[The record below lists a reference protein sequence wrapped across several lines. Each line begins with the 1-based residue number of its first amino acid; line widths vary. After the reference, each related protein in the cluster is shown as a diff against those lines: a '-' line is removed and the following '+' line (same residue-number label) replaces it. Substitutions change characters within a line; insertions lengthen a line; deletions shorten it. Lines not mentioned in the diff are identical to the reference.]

1 MNQPN
6 PMDPA
11 LLRGL
16 TQRRLSRRD
25 AFRMGGI
32 SAAALALAACGVKG
46 KASAGPTTPAP
57 DAVARFWADKKQ
69 TGSLNF
75 AGWPLYMDPK
85 QPELKKFT
93 QETGIKVT
101 YKEVIQDMQS
111 WFAKIQPQL
120 TAKQSIDF
128 DLMVITNGVEFG
140 KLVALGAL
148 APLDHTRLTNFQANA
163 AASYKTEAFDPG
175 NAFSVPWASGMTG
188 IAYDPDK
195 VEKPTSLLDLWNPKY
210 KGKVGMF
217 SDPQETGNIGMLAVG
232 VTPEQSTPSDWQKAA
247 DKLKE
252 QRDKG
257 IVRKYYE
264 QNYIDA
270 LGKGDL
276 WMSMAWSG
284 DIFQKNISDGTNL
297 QFVIPQEGCTIWTD
311 NMAIP
316 VTAQNPVDALTLMD
330 FFYRVDMA
338 ASLAEYINYITP
350 VPESQTVILQD
361 ASKAT
366 GDDKAALEAVAKSP
380 LVFPTADDYSKLHY
394 YREFATPAEQQQYY
408 SIFQAITS
416 A

>member
-232 VTPEQSTPSDWQKAA
+232 ATPEQSTPSDWQKAA